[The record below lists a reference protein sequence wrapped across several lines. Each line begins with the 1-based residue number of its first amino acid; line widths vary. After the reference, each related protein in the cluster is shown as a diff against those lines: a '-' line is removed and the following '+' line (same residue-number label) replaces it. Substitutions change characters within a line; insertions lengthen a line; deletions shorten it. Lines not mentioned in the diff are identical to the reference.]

1 MMQSA
6 GKRLVSRVA
15 LRGARHSI
23 AKSATQL
30 SAKPLALAKAVP
42 SARSVHT
49 TAPAL
54 QVKQTAEW
62 YRTETRGDYARLSE
76 ADIEHF
82 KTILPE
88 NGLVTDVEDIEMFN
102 TDWMRKFRGQ
112 TQLVLKPTSAE
123 QVSKILSYC
132 NDKKLAVV
140 PQGGNTGLVGGSVPL
155 YDEIILSL
163 SNMNKVRSF
172 DNVSGIL
179 VADAGVILEA
189 ADMYL
194 AEQGFMFPLDL
205 GAKGSCHIGGNVATN
220 AGGLRL
226 LRYGSLHG
234 SVLGLE
240 VVLANGK
247 VVNML
252 SKLRK
257 DNTGYDLKQLFI
269 GSEGTLGVITAV
281 SILCP
286 QRPAAKNVAY
296 LAVESYEKVQQAFI
310 AAKKDLGEI
319 LSAFELMDGRSQG
332 WVQQHCDLTRPV
344 DTESPF
350 FILIET
356 AGSNKEHD
364 DAKLEAFL
372 EDVMEQE
379 IVCDGVVASDETQFQ
394 NLWAWRERITEVIGK
409 EGGVYKYDISIPL
422 PQLYNIVDDLRAVFE
437 SKDMISKTDAS
448 KPVVDVIGYGHV
460 GDGNLHLNIMTREY
474 SERISQVLEPW
485 IYEWV
490 SKVHGSIS
498 AEHGLGLIKK
508 HFIQY
513 SKDED
518 NVYLMK
524 QLKNAYDPNHILN
537 PYKYI

>member
-1 MMQSA
+1 MLQTSA
-6 GKRLVSRVA
+6 KRLA
-15 LRGARHSI
+15 LRAIGLRA
-23 AKSATQL
+23 ATQVPKTFIGSSSVSVARKFHVSSAL
-30 SAKPLALAKAVP
+30 SQVSKEVQFTSDWYKAE
-42 SARSVHT
+42 S
-49 TAPAL
+49 
-54 QVKQTAEW
+54 
-62 YRTETRGDYARLSE
+62 RGDYSRLSD
-76 ADIEHF
+76 ADIAHF
-82 KTILPE
+82 KTILPA
-88 NGLVTDVEDIEMFN
+88 NNVVTDIEDIEVFN
-102 TDWMRKFRGQ
+102 TDWMRKFRGH
-112 TQLVLKPTSAE
+112 TQLVLKPTTTQ
-123 QVSKILSYC
+123 QVSDILAYC
-132 NDKKLAVV
+132 NRQKLAVV
-140 PQGGNTGLVGGSVPL
+140 PQGGNTGLVGGSVPVF
-155 YDEIILSL
+155 DEIVLSL

-172 DNVSGIL
+172 DDVSGIL

-194 AEQGFMFPLDL
+194 ADRGFLFPLDL

-240 VVLANGK
+240 VVLASGK

-281 SILCP
+281 SVLCP

-296 LAVESYEKVQQAFI
+296 LAVESYDKVQETFI
-310 AAKKDLGEI
+310 EAKKDLGEI

-332 WVQQHCDLTRPV
+332 WVAEHCGLTRPV
-344 DTESPF
+344 DTETPF
-350 FILIET
+350 FVLIET

-364 DAKLEAFL
+364 DAKLETFL
-372 EDVMEQE
+372 ESVMEKE

-422 PQLYNIVDDLRAVFE
+422 PQLYNIVDDLKAVFE
-437 SKDMISKTDAS
+437 SKNMISKTDAS

-474 SERISQVLEPW
+474 SDRIATVLEPW

-490 SKVHGSIS
+490 SKVDGSIS

-513 SKDED
+513 SKDET
-518 NVYLMK
+518 NVALMK
-524 QLKNAYDPNHILN
+524 QLKDAYDPNHILN